1 MKKTILVLILG
12 FISAGLGFS
21 LTALPISP
29 LTGVPGPAE
38 IEITGGTESPPGK
51 LVTLKPSGV
60 DDCRV
65 LWVLNYPADFV
76 EWTTENGKLF
86 LAMPPQSVC
95 FSLVISPNNSDEPIR
110 TIRHLITTGQKT
122 EPNDEPNDDPAPDP
136 IVRFT
141 KTDFLVLVEES
152 GERGVDV
159 AKLVNSKF
167 WQQEITAAGY
177 NGPLV
182 YDKDSEQG
190 KAFLT
195 TAKTFNMP
203 AELPFLAI
211 MSADGDFLE
220 SFPVLT
226 VENLKRGLGFE

>member
-1 MKKTILVLILG
+1 M
-12 FISAGLGFS
+12 
-21 LTALPISP
+21 
-29 LTGVPGPAE
+29 
-38 IEITGGTESPPGK
+38 
-51 LVTLKPSGV
+51 
-60 DDCRV
+60 
-65 LWVLNYPADFV
+65 
-76 EWTTENGKLF
+76 
-86 LAMPPQSVC
+86 
-95 FSLVISPNNSDEPIR
+95 
-110 TIRHLITTGQKT
+110 
-122 EPNDEPNDDPAPDP
+122 
-136 IVRFT
+136 
-141 KTDFLVLVEES
+141 LVEES